1 MGGGKLWHQA
11 AKNKPEL
18 GRMETS
24 RKWKLEAGGVER
36 EGSERWWESDLQP
49 LQRWMQAYFVLHLCR
64 SHVNMADTNSRNNIT
79 DFF

>member
-36 EGSERWWESDLQP
+36 EVVGE
-49 LQRWMQAYFVLHLCR
+49 
-64 SHVNMADTNSRNNIT
+64 
-79 DFF
+79 